1 MSSELTP
8 RLQDRVYLQ
17 KKTIKEL
24 HAICFLWKL
33 EDFERAFRNLVS
45 KLLSDPGTQDFGA
58 YLDTYYGSKMENF
71 APFHRLKANIN
82 TNMMLE
88 SFHKVLKYYELARK
102 TGTVPASCITS
113 GATVYDFL

>member
-1 MSSELTP
+1 MFF
-8 RLQDRVYLQ
+8 Q

-24 HAICFLWKL
+24 HAICFLWNL

-45 KLLSDPGTQDFGA
+45 KLLSDPGTQDYGA
-58 YLDTYYGSKMENF
+58 YLDTHYGSKIGNF

-102 TGTVPASCITS
+102 TV
-113 GATVYDFL
+113 